1 MDGNWKALAENLS
14 IPKTTFYRWIS
25 KGNQPYTRGGPRN
38 CKVKQVH
45 LDFIQALVDE
55 NPRIPLKVISERI
68 EAQFGFKLSKST
80 VAKHLDMMTYTL
92 KAERFVPER
101 ANSIE
106 NKNKRIFFC
115 SKLLNYQSTGKA
127 ILFVDETN
135 FNLHISRR
143 DGRSL
148 KGRRYNVVL
157 AGTQGANIYVIGC
170 IRPHGLV
177 YHEIQRGSFRKE
189 SSQSCMRECLRAAK
203 RQYGGPVV
211 MVVDNTPFHSNIEEV
226 FSEEEFLG
234 CEVLRMG
241 PYSPMFNPIEQ
252 VWSLIK
258 AYVKQDLAAKILSI
272 LAMERRDGLS
282 ITKQRARALTS
293 LIEEELGRVTP
304 EVCNRF
310 IAGIQSKIPVAVAL
324 EDVVF

>member
-1 MDGNWKALAENLS
+1 MLQQGNDLLIFFSLMVRSTENRDNRRSAKARILEVYEMDGNWKALAENLS
-14 IPKTTFYRWIS
+14 IPKTTLYRWIS
-25 KGNQPYTRGGPRN
+25 KGNQPDTRGGPRN

-45 LDFIQALVDE
+45 LDFIQAL
-55 NPRIPLKVISERI
+55 VISERI

-80 VAKHLDMMTYTL
+80 VAKHLDMMTYAL
-92 KAERFVPER
+92 KAVRFVPER

-106 NKNKRIFFC
+106 NKNKRSLFC
-115 SKLLNYQSTGKA
+115 SKLLNYQSTGKP
-127 ILFVDETN
+127 ILFMNETN

-148 KGRRYNVVL
+148 KGRRCNVVS
-157 AGTQGANIYVIGC
+157 AGTQGANIHVIGC
-170 IRPHGLV
+170 IGLHGLV

-189 SSQSCMRECLRAAK
+189 SAQSWMRECLRVVK

-211 MVVDNTPFHSNIEEV
+211 MVVDNAPCHSNIEEV

-234 CEVLRMG
+234 CEVLKLA

-258 AYVKQDLAAKILSI
+258 AYVKQELAAKIVSI
-272 LAMERRDGLS
+272 LAMERKMACQLLNKG
-282 ITKQRARALTS
+282 Q
-293 LIEEELGRVTP
+293 EL
-304 EVCNRF
+304 
-310 IAGIQSKIPVAVAL
+310 
-324 EDVVF
+324 